1 MLMKLFKHEWK
12 DSWKLMTV
20 LCVVVV
26 ALSALGAI
34 LFHDYGTIMDRL
46 NMNDSDA
53 LDMMFAVG
61 GMGYVVLLF
70 MSVTL
75 LLMGSTIYFY
85 VRFYRNLYTDQ
96 GYLMHTLPV
105 SKHELIL
112 SKTFVYVLWK
122 LIAGVIIVVS
132 ACIMFFSIFG
142 EEFTDAVLD
151 VIREVTNYMDP
162 WEMAVAIPLLL
173 IMSLLRLIMS
183 AFTGYM
189 SISIG
194 QLAVKNKVFASIGV
208 FIGIRIVLRLIINVL
223 IQSIA
228 VFDVFDGFEFIKR
241 FVEYEQAP
249 LITLFVG
256 DIIACGIC
264 AAMYW
269 IIYSIMN
276 KSLNLD

>member
-12 DSWKLMTV
+12 DCWKLMTV
-20 LCVVVV
+20 LCAVVA
-26 ALSALGAI
+26 ALSALGAV
-34 LFHDYGTIMDRL
+34 LFHDYGTIMDRI

-53 LDMMFAVG
+53 LDMMFAAGV
-61 GMGYVVLLF
+61 MGYIMLLF

-122 LIAGVIIVVS
+122 TIAGVLIIV
-132 ACIMFFSIFG
+132 CGCFMFLSIFG
-142 EEFTDAVLD
+142 EEFTDTVLD
-151 VIREVTNYMDP
+151 AVREVTNLMDP

-173 IMSLLRLIMS
+173 IMTVLHLIMS

-208 FIGIRIVLRLIINVL
+208 FIGIRVVLRLIINVL

-228 VFDVFDGFEFIKR
+228 IFDVFDGFEFLER

-249 LITLFVG
+249 LITLFAG
-256 DIIACGIC
+256 DLGACAIC